1 MDRFVTRFTFFLL
14 CLAAPLFL
22 TAQAS
27 SIEERATALKKQV
40 IDLNRELFE
49 LEEELLYPA
58 NSQIVVF
65 LAINSKRGFQLDSV
79 ELKVNGRLATT
90 YLYSDREIN
99 ALNRGGVQRLYMGN
113 LGAGSH
119 RIEAVFNGRGADDRY
134 YRQQVSYDLEKQ
146 HSAKL
151 VELVVQDS
159 RNAANLPDFLIREY
173 K

>member
-1 MDRFVTRFTFFLL
+1 MERFGIRFSFLL
-14 CLAAPLFL
+14 IWLVLPLL
-22 TAQAS
+22 TAQAAS
-27 SIEERATALKKQV
+27 SVEERAAALKKQV
-40 IDLNRELFE
+40 VDLNRELFE

-58 NSQIVVF
+58 NSQVVVF

-79 ELKVNGRLATT
+79 ELKLNGRLATT
-90 YLYSDREIN
+90 YLYSDREIS

-119 RIEAVFNGRGADDRY
+119 RIEAVFNGRGANDRY
-134 YRQQVSYDLEKQ
+134 YRQQVTYDFEKQ
-146 HSAKL
+146 HTAKF

-159 RNAANLPDFLIREY
+159 GDANLPDFVIREF

>member
-1 MDRFVTRFTFFLL
+1 MERFGIRFSFLL
-14 CLAAPLFL
+14 IWLVLPLL
-22 TAQAS
+22 TAQAAS
-27 SIEERATALKKQV
+27 SVEERAAALKKQV
-40 IDLNRELFE
+40 VDLNRELFE

-58 NSQIVVF
+58 NSQVVVF

-79 ELKVNGRLATT
+79 ELKLNGRLATT
-90 YLYSDREIN
+90 YLYSDREIS

-119 RIEAVFNGRGADDRY
+119 RIEAVFNGRGANDRY
-134 YRQQVSYDLEKQ
+134 YRQQVTYDFEKQ
-146 HSAKL
+146 HTAKF

-159 RNAANLPDFLIREY
+159 RDANLPDFVIREF